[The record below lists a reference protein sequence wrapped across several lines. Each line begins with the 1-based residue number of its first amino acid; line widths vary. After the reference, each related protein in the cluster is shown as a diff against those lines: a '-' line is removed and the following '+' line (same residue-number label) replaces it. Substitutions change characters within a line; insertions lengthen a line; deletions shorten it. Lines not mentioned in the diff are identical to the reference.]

1 MFKVKPWPSLF
12 TGNCPEI
19 DPTLRPGKKP
29 GMDRAMLIVHREC
42 WDQFVRR
49 RKLNH
54 EREHFSEIDD
64 VLVIFEDDVI
74 GLFPN
79 ANEIMIQEINR
90 VNADILYLGWCY
102 WTKKNEP
109 PLCMQSYAVT
119 VIGAKKLVDVIDP
132 CGYLPLDE
140 QIQKAGRENF
150 ITWNLTIINEDIDYV
165 RSHLHSQGAV
175 IPPILS
181 YKHAYGGLYTQA
193 EYEDYLDVT
202 LFKDNETLLKGA
214 STRSIYL
221 WANSTLHEFPDI
233 GTFMA
238 YGFEFGNEKIISDWQ
253 LRQLPIG
260 SPIPSSN

>member
-1 MFKVKPWPSLF
+1 
-12 TGNCPEI
+12 
-19 DPTLRPGKKP
+19 
-29 GMDRAMLIVHREC
+29 MLIVHREC

-49 RKLNH
+49 RKSNH
-54 EREHFSEIDD
+54 ERQYFLESDD

-102 WTKKNEP
+102 WTKQNEP

-119 VIGAKKLVDVIDP
+119 TIGAKKLVAVIDP

-150 ITWNLTIINEDIDYV
+150 ITWNLTIVNEDIDYV
-165 RSHLHSQGAV
+165 RNHLHSQGAV

-193 EYEDYLDVT
+193 EYEDYLDIT
-202 LFKDNETLLKGA
+202 LFKDNETLLKGS

-221 WANSTLHEFPDI
+221 WANSTLHEFPNI

-238 YGFEFGNEKIISDWQ
+238 YGFQFGDEKIISDWQ